1 MGTKRTRA
9 QKGPQSLIDAA
20 FLGDLP
26 ATLALLDAGA
36 DPNERGA
43 GDVTPLDRAIRS
55 SDYRQGCAAV
65 ALALLERG
73 ADPLATGQ
81 FGRTAL
87 DLAASRGHD
96 ALTRAMIERFG
107 ARLDAPRSDPE
118 LPTLFQS
125 ACFGGLEWLARRC
138 VVEGVDPTDV
148 NSADAFGL
156 HCVARGSSNADPRA
170 DERVAMIDWL
180 IELGC
185 DPNLIQRGARGGAPL
200 HVASRSADVRLVR
213 RLIERGARVD
223 ALLPPCDTQCLHEA
237 VTNSAEVIRALVAAG
252 ADPRATDSAG
262 ATPLHRFATC
272 IRYSVRHDVLDALV
286 SAGARLDAVDARGLT
301 PLGVALGTFDA
312 APNQATDAE
321 RDILRRFVAL
331 GADPASPGPK
341 GVTLLI
347 LAAKK
352 NDPHLFAIAVAG
364 GGLDARDAQ
373 GWSALHYAAT
383 HADGELA
390 GRLLASGAT
399 KALPTGK
406 KRSFAKIAF
415 PKGSTAEAIA
425 RATGATNAL
434 ARLTEG

>member
-9 QKGPQSLIDAA
+9 HKGPQSLIDAA

-36 DPNERGA
+36 DPNERGP
-43 GDVTPLDRAIRS
+43 GDVTPLCCAIRVS
-55 SDYRQGCAAV
+55 AHREGGDAV

-73 ADPLATGQ
+73 ADPLAEGQ
-81 FGRTAL
+81 FRRTAL
-87 DLAASRGHD
+87 DLAASRGLD
-96 ALTRAMIERFG
+96 ALTRAMVERFG
-107 ARLDAPRSDPE
+107 ARLDAPRPDPE
-118 LPTLFQS
+118 YPTLFQS

-138 VVEGVDPTDV
+138 VAEGVDPTDV
-148 NSADAFGL
+148 DGADAYGL
-156 HCVARGSSNADPRA
+156 HCVARGSLNADPRA
-170 DERVAMIDWL
+170 EERVAMIDWL

-185 DPNLIQRGARGGAPL
+185 DPNLVQRGARGGAPL

-223 ALLPPCDTQCLHEA
+223 ALMPPCDIQPLHEA
-237 VTNSAEVIRALVAAG
+237 ATNSAEVIRALIAAG

-262 ATPLHRFATC
+262 ATPLHRFATLT
-272 IRYSVRHDVLDALV
+272 RYSVQHDVLDALV
-286 SAGARLDAVDARGLT
+286 RAGARIDAADARGFT

-312 APNQATDAE
+312 TPKRPTDAE
-321 RDILRRFVAL
+321 RELLRRYVAF

-352 NDPHLFAIAVAG
+352 NDPELFAVAVAG
-364 GGLDARDAQ
+364 GGLDARDAH

-390 GRLLASGAT
+390 RRLLDAGAT
-399 KALPTGK
+399 KDLPTAK
-406 KRSFAKIAF
+406 KRSYAKVAF
-415 PKGSTAEAIA
+415 PKGSTAEDIA
-425 RATGATNAL
+425 RATGAAGAL
-434 ARLTEG
+434 ARLTAG